1 MASRVSADDHFE
13 WKLTQPGR
21 WERDIDEVEEFYASL
36 AKAFEGTGRVFFAM
50 TGFISFS
57 VPVQP
62 GTPLQEVENRAEEAL
77 KSAWIR
83 LRYDHP
89 TIASRVQY
97 DTAGRRYKKIYETL
111 TDVASQ
117 RQWADET
124 FQVVSERMSGLE
136 WCNAEP
142 PVPALPTLFLIR
154 APATDDQVF
163 RADLVLRAHHDII
176 DGMGTLLLFHNLFTL
191 AAEAYGQVS
200 YKLPQFGNEWLN
212 LSPPLRK
219 AAEIPA
225 TLSPEHQ
232 GHLREILEYNSALKT
247 GVEIASPPFQRHIAL
262 PGKHQ
267 RVAVTLPE
275 SKTARLLAKCR
286 ALGLSVT
293 HAYHASIALA
303 VGTLQDRRETERTL
317 RYISYCLINERHHC
331 RDPYSTSAHPASVYH
346 SVSGKGLAIDLTVP
360 PLASPSITPM
370 TEDIFLP
377 VAEHVRDYYLE
388 IRNNE
393 EHIKLVPA
401 YWAMSILPYP
411 ESEPPAIPP
420 RNETP
425 SASISSMGVLD
436 KVIQHQYGSISVD
449 DPWVTGE
456 ELGTGLGLFLGTWKG
471 RLTLS
476 AAYNEA
482 WHGKEEVLDV
492 LNRCNDI
499 VFQGLGL

>member
-1 MASRVSADDHFE
+1 MTVLTDNRFE

-36 AKAFEGTGRVFFAM
+36 AKAYERTGRVFFAM
-50 TGFISFS
+50 TGFTSFS

-62 GTPLQEVENRAEEAL
+62 GTPLQEVEIRAEEAL
-77 KSAWIR
+77 RSAWIR
-83 LRYDHP
+83 LRYNHP
-89 TIASRVQY
+89 TIASRVLY
-97 DTAGRRYKKIYETL
+97 DPARRRYKKVYETF
-111 TDVASQ
+111 TDDESQ
-117 RQWADET
+117 HQWADET
-124 FQVVSERMSGLE
+124 FQVVSERMSGLD
-136 WCNAEP
+136 WCNADP

-154 APATDDQVF
+154 APATDDRVF
-163 RADLVLRAHHDII
+163 RADLVLRAHHDVI
-176 DGMGTLLLFHNLFTL
+176 DGIGTLLLFHNLFTL
-191 AAEAYGQVS
+191 AAEAYGQAS
-200 YKLPQFGNEWLN
+200 YKLPQFGDEWLN
-212 LSPPLRK
+212 LSPPLRR

-225 TLSPEHQ
+225 VLSPEHEED
-232 GHLREILEYNSALKT
+232 LRGILEYNSALKR

-267 RVAVTLPE
+267 RVATTLPE
-275 SKTARLLAKCR
+275 SKTARLLAKCHT
-286 ALGLSVT
+286 LGLSIT
-293 HAYHASIALA
+293 HAYHASIALT
-303 VGTLQDRRETERTL
+303 VGTFQERKETERTL

-331 RDPYSTSAHPASVYH
+331 KDPYSTSAHPASVYH
-346 SVSGKGLAIDLTVP
+346 SVSGRCLAIDLTVP
-360 PLASPSITPM
+360 ALGAPSKTPM

-377 VAEHVRDYYLE
+377 IAEHVRDYYLE

-393 EHIKLVPA
+393 DHIKLVPA

-411 ESEPPAIPP
+411 ESELPAIPP

-436 KVIQHQYGSISVD
+436 KVIRHQYGSFSVEN
-449 DPWVTGE
+449 PWVTGE

-482 WHGKEEVLDV
+482 WHGREEVLDV
-492 LNRCNDI
+492 LNRCNNI